1 MGLRDNEI
9 SFAEARKTFCDAFR
23 DAQGGLQGWSH
34 VCGDRA
40 EPEGVSLALSE
51 EVLLWCLLS
60 ILPSIITLCCLSKA
74 GDDWLLNKDCS

>member
-9 SFAEARKTFCDAFR
+9 SFAEAGKTFCDAFR
-23 DAQGGLQGWSH
+23 DAQRGLQGWSH

-40 EPEGVSLALSE
+40 EPEGMSLALSE

-60 ILPSIITLCCLSKA
+60 IQHLRTTLDYHTMLSLQ
-74 GDDWLLNKDCS
+74 GWG